1 MDQSKTKAVKL
12 PSLNIPTFDG
22 EPTNWK
28 SYWQQF
34 EATIHKSK
42 KLDDQLRMQYLL
54 KSLVTKRAKDAIEG
68 IDAVGE
74 AYPEAIAALKA
85 RFDQPQVI
93 HRAHVRALLNVKPSK
108 DSSSAE
114 LRQLHDTFQHH
125 LRSMKALGQLDFER
139 FITALGESKLDP
151 VTMVEWQKFTQKE
164 KEVPDYHQL
173 LEFLDLRSTA
183 TELTTHY
190 SDRKKPQAS
199 YSKFKTNPSGSVPRP
214 VSVYATSAQTR
225 CPACSS
231 SRNGLA
237 YCRNF
242 KEKTLTDKRDF
253 VLAQG
258 LCFNCLKPKH
268 IGKHCPSPNSCL
280 KCNKR
285 CIFGVC
291 MRKWLNDSPLW
302 STLLAKEQEMKVS
315 L

>member
-1 MDQSKTKAVKL
+1 
-12 PSLNIPTFDG
+12 
-22 EPTNWK
+22 
-28 SYWQQF
+28 
-34 EATIHKSK
+34 
-42 KLDDQLRMQYLL
+42 
-54 KSLVTKRAKDAIEG
+54 
-68 IDAVGE
+68 
-74 AYPEAIAALKA
+74 
-85 RFDQPQVI
+85 
-93 HRAHVRALLNVKPSK
+93 
-108 DSSSAE
+108 
-114 LRQLHDTFQHH
+114 
-125 LRSMKALGQLDFER
+125 
-139 FITALGESKLDP
+139 
-151 VTMVEWQKFTQKE
+151 MVEWQKFTQKE

-190 SDRKKPQAS
+190 PDRKKPQAS

-231 SRNGLA
+231 SRHGLA

-253 VLAQG
+253 VHAQG

-285 CIFGVC
+285 HHTLIHADNVNMERAPEVPKQTTSSALPRSNSDENGETPSDV
-291 MRKWLNDSPLW
+291 
-302 STLLAKEQEMKVS
+302 STIATSMT
-315 L
+315 